1 MKRWLRVRQLW
12 VLIAAS
18 LLLMLPFGLI
28 GTEVLADTSAEVTV
42 TAAGYVCAAPGGL
55 TLTYI
60 SDYEVGISWTKGEGA
75 ENTMVRAAVGRLP
88 ESRTDGYLV
97 YYGDGTSTSD
107 FSNNLDVLDAP
118 VYYRA
123 WSQNAAGTWE
133 DVGSSDFVAGVGV
146 TVLAISIICLG
157 LTIAGVIFKSAAL
170 YLLSTMGW
178 VIFAFLMYGKV
189 FDNAALNTALLMF
202 GGAAALVCAVM
213 TLGVFM
219 SRRPP
224 RVDKDLL
231 EQERY
236 RRQVLN
242 ATKRR

>member
-1 MKRWLRVRQLW
+1 MKRWLIVLGLLALW
-12 VLIAAS
+12 LMFAS
-18 LLLMLPFGLI
+18 P
-28 GTEVLADTSAEVTV
+28 VLADTSAEVTV
-42 TAAGYVCAAPGGL
+42 TATGYVVGAPGGF

-123 WSQNAAGTWE
+123 WSQNTDSLWE
-133 DVGSSDFVAGVGV
+133 EVGSSDFVAGVGV
-146 TVLAISIICLG
+146 TVLAISIIVLG

-213 TLGVFM
+213 ALGVYM
-219 SRRPP
+219 SRRPAK
-224 RVDKDLL
+224 VDRDLL
-231 EQERY
+231 EQENY

-242 ATKRR
+242 ATRKR